1 MTEELYTSDS
11 SGCFPKVVNS
21 WQQLLTTLNIKHPV
35 YPLDPIAPEHSEFF
49 LIDSKI
55 RIRVIHI
62 SPESVQKTTG
72 HYGLELHQN
81 FKRSSLSEEYW
92 FTKWNKPLKIG
103 NCNCSF
109 RRSLR
114 LSVLSNQSNRLK
126 PDDNRESFDVPKR
139 IINVET
145 FVERIIQETIFEAFQ
160 EYYIIQNQAK
170 GVVNLAYQKLDDED
184 GVVLRKPQFLTVT
197 KQPNSTPSKPPCF
210 HKKHTQ
216 KKPFIILFH
225 GIGNSADVWWS
236 IINSL
241 INKGYEV
248 IAPDMLGHGYS
259 SAPNKA
265 NSYTFHSLLI
275 HAITIFDHY
284 TATDDKRK
292 CILIGHSYG

>member
-126 PDDNRESFDVPKR
+126 PDDNRER
-139 IINVET
+139 
-145 FVERIIQETIFEAFQ
+145 
-160 EYYIIQNQAK
+160 
-170 GVVNLAYQKLDDED
+170 
-184 GVVLRKPQFLTVT
+184 
-197 KQPNSTPSKPPCF
+197 
-210 HKKHTQ
+210 
-216 KKPFIILFH
+216 
-225 GIGNSADVWWS
+225 
-236 IINSL
+236 
-241 INKGYEV
+241 
-248 IAPDMLGHGYS
+248 
-259 SAPNKA
+259 
-265 NSYTFHSLLI
+265 
-275 HAITIFDHY
+275 
-284 TATDDKRK
+284 
-292 CILIGHSYG
+292 